1 MVSRVTDEWHG
12 VAVLYCTVLHCTVLP
27 MRGTASLVM
36 GISSD
41 TMFMK
46 TVRESI
52 TVTPATVHALHGG
65 LLISNYISTNI

>member
-1 MVSRVTDEWHG
+1 
-12 VAVLYCTVLHCTVLP
+12 

-52 TVTPATVHALHGG
+52 TVTPATVQCITWGAASIKLHFYQH
-65 LLISNYISTNI
+65 LTPIKCLVLQQKLSSPKVDIFNYNG

>member
-1 MVSRVTDEWHG
+1 
-12 VAVLYCTVLHCTVLP
+12 

-52 TVTPATVHALHGG
+52 TVTPATTHYMRGC
-65 LLISNYISTNI
+65 NTNIKYEVRN

>member
-1 MVSRVTDEWHG
+1 M
-12 VAVLYCTVLHCTVLP
+12 LLP
-27 MRGTASLVM
+27 IKGTASLVI

-52 TVTPATVHALHGG
+52 TVTPRINVLKAKVDLHFIQI
-65 LLISNYISTNI
+65 LSEFYPTT

>member
-1 MVSRVTDEWHG
+1 M
-12 VAVLYCTVLHCTVLP
+12 LP
-27 MRGTASLVM
+27 IRGTASLVM

-52 TVTPATVHALHGG
+52 TVTPATVHHYMR
-65 LLISNYISTNI
+65 NYCSTNI